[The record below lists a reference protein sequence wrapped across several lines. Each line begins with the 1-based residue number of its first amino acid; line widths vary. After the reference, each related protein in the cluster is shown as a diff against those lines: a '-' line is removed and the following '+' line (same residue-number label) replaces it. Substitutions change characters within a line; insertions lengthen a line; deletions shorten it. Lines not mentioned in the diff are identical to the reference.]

1 MKPLASALSEV
12 EKGLR
17 GEDGGGDRTNIHVSL
32 FGIVTMSSPV
42 QQMYPN
48 KNKKIKKISHNTLL
62 YRR

>member
-32 FGIVTMSSPV
+32 FGIVTMSLPV
-42 QQMYPN
+42 Q
-48 KNKKIKKISHNTLL
+48 
-62 YRR
+62 